1 MKFRITATS
10 IWSYNEYEQLIK
22 DYPSLL
28 NYGFEVE
35 EKQVPVGGC
44 WTRDENDNRI
54 WQTTD
59 QTRSSYTPYIYVDS
73 LEQLIE
79 LIKNLEDDVRTIVLT
94 EDEIEIYD
102 GYRE

>member
-10 IWSYNEYEQLIK
+10 IWSWSDYDELIEK
-22 DYPSLL
+22 YPSLL

-35 EKQVPVGGC
+35 EKQVPVSGC
-44 WTRDENDNRI
+44 WTRDENGNSI
-54 WQTTD
+54 WQETD
-59 QTRSSYTPYIYVDS
+59 RTRSSFTPYIYVDS

-79 LIKNLEDDVRTIVLT
+79 LIENLEDDVRTIVLT
-94 EDEIEIYD
+94 EYEIEIYD